1 MEHEKGA
8 LALPKT
14 KYVIDLP
21 NVERERL
28 EEIIREKKEPEKAVI
43 RAKILLALGS
53 EENRKKTVLSLAEE
67 LGTTHTTIQT
77 VKTAYCQGGLDAA
90 VFRKKRTVTFVNK
103 RINENVI
110 KQIIRLAGQKPPND
124 HKRWSVRLLCQECMD
139 QGIVSH
145 IAPSTMQGILS
156 NAGLDLTTKS
166 DQSE

>member
-1 MEHEKGA
+1 M
-8 LALPKT
+8 PKT
-14 KYVIDLP
+14 KYIIDLP
-21 NVERERL
+21 NVGRERL
-28 EEIIREKKEPEKAVI
+28 EEIVREKKEPEKAVI

-90 VFRKKRTVTFVNK
+90 VYRKKRTVTFVNK
-103 RINENVI
+103 RINENTI
-110 KQIIRLAGQKPPND
+110 KQILNLSRQPPPEG
-124 HKRWSVRLLCQECMD
+124 HKRWSVRLLCHECMD

-156 NAGLDLTTKS
+156 NAGIDLKPRAE
-166 DQSE
+166 QSK

>member
-8 LALPKT
+8 LVLPKT
-14 KYVIDLP
+14 KYIIDLP
-21 NVERERL
+21 NAERERL

-53 EENRKKTVLSLAEE
+53 EENRKKTVLSFAEE

-77 VKTAYCQGGLDAA
+77 VKTAYCQGGLEAA
-90 VFRKKRTVTFVNK
+90 VFRKKRTVTFVDK

-110 KQIIRLAGQKPPND
+110 KQIIRLAGQKPPNG

-156 NAGLDLTTKS
+156 NAGLDLKTKS
-166 DQSE
+166 DQNE

>member
-1 MEHEKGA
+1 M
-8 LALPKT
+8 PKT
-14 KYVIDLP
+14 KYIIDLP
-21 NVERERL
+21 NVGRERL
-28 EEIIREKKEPEKAVI
+28 EEIVREKKEPEKAVI

-90 VFRKKRTVTFVNK
+90 VYRKKRTVTFVNK
-103 RINENVI
+103 RINENTI
-110 KQIIRLAGQKPPND
+110 KQILYLSRQPPPEG
-124 HKRWSVRLLCQECMD
+124 HKRWSVRLLCYECMD

-156 NAGLDLTTKS
+156 NAGIDLKPRA
-166 DQSE
+166 DQSK